1 MVLISIFIAFVLYH
15 PGYPSL
21 FQGKHLRGL
30 VCITIELLRL
40 GQVPSTEGKRDNHT
54 EKSFYFCDMKTEIQ
68 DGQIALTPYKRIQ
81 FYIQLFSL
89 LFSLRRQETQIA
101 YARKRHSSINKFHT
115 F

>member
-1 MVLISIFIAFVLYH
+1 MVLISIFIAFVLKH
-15 PGYPSL
+15 HGYPSL

-40 GQVPSTEGKRDNHT
+40 GQVAIIEGKRDNHT
-54 EKSFYFCDMKTEIQ
+54 EKIIILCDMKTEIQ
-68 DGQIALTPYKRIQ
+68 DGQIALMPHKRTQ

-89 LFSLRRQETQIA
+89 HFSLRRQETQIA